1 MLLNSRIR
9 RIAHVFL
16 GIACSAGVSVAQD
29 VRRAEPASRYQP
41 PSAPSGPSAIERS
54 GMSAVPV
61 DPNRRLAVGD
71 IVTFEILED
80 RETPQVKK
88 VTATGELD
96 ISPLG
101 RVRVSG
107 KSTDQAAADIKAYLE
122 KDYYH
127 VATVRLGLDTI
138 NPVAA
143 IRKVIV
149 AGEVRGPGTL
159 EIAAGETLTLS
170 EAILRAGNFAPFALS
185 DKVELTRKG
194 QKSVHDV
201 RGIFRDPSRDLALD
215 DGDRIFVPRTWFKIK
230 SD

>member
-1 MLLNSRIR
+1 MLLTSRLR
-9 RIAHVFL
+9 RIAPVFL
-16 GIACSAGVSVAQD
+16 GIACSAAISVGQD
-29 VRRAEPASRYQP
+29 VRRAEPASRYP
-41 PSAPSGPSAIERS
+41 APAAPAGPSAIERS
-54 GMSAVPV
+54 GMSATPV
-61 DPNRRLAVGD
+61 DANRRLSVGD

-127 VATVRLGLDTI
+127 VATVRIGLDTVK
-138 NPVAA
+138 PVAA

-149 AGEVRGPGTL
+149 
-159 EIAAGETLTLS
+159 
-170 EAILRAGNFAPFALS
+170 
-185 DKVELTRKG
+185 
-194 QKSVHDV
+194 
-201 RGIFRDPSRDLALD
+201 
-215 DGDRIFVPRTWFKIK
+215 
-230 SD
+230 